1 MSSSVFCCL
10 PKLAA
15 PGGGFCPRA
24 LSARAA
30 ACWHAA
36 YALHNSRGRHSRRTQ
51 EALEFA
57 SQWPCLQQNQ
67 REFLGLPVPPSEP
80 HFPLG

>member
-1 MSSSVFCCL
+1 MQSWGLEARLSQARQDPCGAGGQAVSSSVFCCL

-57 SQWPCLQQNQ
+57 S
-67 REFLGLPVPPSEP
+67 
-80 HFPLG
+80 